1 MADATVIYMGEP
13 PKNEDR
19 WAAWSRE
26 GLMQGIGA
34 LTMTL
39 ATIACVLRVYARTR
53 LIRQK
58 LLLDDWTRHP
68 PFPDL
73 VCMSTI
79 ACWAFYA
86 LSLCT
91 PDIAGADLPPPSGQ
105 FTLGLAASYIL
116 SSEVAKIS
124 ILMFYFRISPDKRF
138 HIVVGGMIGILSTY
152 SALYIL
158 LNIFGCTPIS
168 DAWNVAKQAAGEAKC
183 IDKGKFYLAAVVVNV
198 AIDFIILLLPIP
210 VIAPLQMPF
219 RRKISLCLLFATGG
233 FTIFAATYN
242 SVLTIKLFASND
254 YNWEL
259 SKELLWMYAEL
270 ASCVICASGPTLKPV
285 FTLVIFPRLGI
296 RSSSSR
302 VGYHEHQDESGPS
315 FKKANS
321 DLKTIGS
328 IASKPKSKQ
337 SRRSPH
343 DGAIEL
349 ESEDDLSTH
358 REQLREASKNE
369 TTDDQA
375 RLWSRVANHGRDQ
388 SSQNFEVTSAGHNV
402 DALDPE
408 DGRWKGSGLDRRNS
422 TGINVTR
429 EVNVAYDS
437 TKPLSH
443 V

>member
-1 MADATVIYMGEP
+1 MANATVIYMGEP
-13 PKNEDR
+13 PKDEDR

-53 LIRQK
+53 LIQQK
-58 LLLDDWTRHP
+58 LLLDDS
-68 PFPDL
+68 PD
-73 VCMSTI
+73 T
-79 ACWAFYA
+79 
-86 LSLCT
+86 
-91 PDIAGADLPPPSGQ
+91 AGADFPPHSGQVWRSGPTHVANDDGGIHHTVEDSHIRGQ

-138 HIVVGGMIGILSTY
+138 HIAVGGMIGILSTY

-158 LNIFGCTPIS
+158 LNIFGCTPVS

-183 IDKGKFYLAAVVVNV
+183 IDKGKFYLAAVAVNV

-210 VIAPLQMPF
+210 VIAPLQMPL

-233 FTIFAATYN
+233 FHIQQRPHDQALRQQRLQLGAIQGAVMDVCRASELCHLRLGADPDARLHPGHLPAAG
-242 SVLTIKLFASND
+242 D
-254 YNWEL
+254 P
-259 SKELLWMYAEL
+259 ELL
-270 ASCVICASGPTLKPV
+270 VSGGLPRAPRRIGPV
-285 FTLVIFPRLGI
+285 LQEGKQRPQDNRLHHVQAQAQAGQ
-296 RSSSSR
+296 
-302 VGYHEHQDESGPS
+302 E
-315 FKKANS
+315 
-321 DLKTIGS
+321 
-328 IASKPKSKQ
+328 
-337 SRRSPH
+337 SPH
-343 DGAIEL
+343 EGAIEL
-349 ESEDDLSTH
+349 ESDDDLSTH
-358 REQLREASKNE
+358 REQLRQADAGG

-388 SSQNFEVTSAGHNV
+388 SSQNFEVTSAGHNI

-437 TKPLSH
+437 TEPLSH